1 MLQMYIMSA
10 EKQNRDIYHGNNI
23 LRINILQIEAALSG
37 PTLFINTKY
46 IRIFYSVFNPV
57 QIGFKLM
64 QIFV

>member
-37 PTLFINTKY
+37 PPLFHKY
-46 IRIFYSVFNPV
+46 KVHSNLLFR
-57 QIGFKLM
+57 L
-64 QIFV
+64 

>member
-37 PTLFINTKY
+37 PPLFINTKY
-46 IRIFYSVFNPV
+46 ILV
-57 QIGFKLM
+57 QIGFKPM